1 MLTFRTLCRVLCL
14 CLLPATAAFADS
26 GHQKTDVI
34 TLYNGDRITGEIKS
48 MRQGL
53 LQLST
58 DALGTVSIEWQEIAR
73 LDSKYNYQIRVTSG
87 ERFYGELKTGERP
100 GEMAIVDLY
109 GTHKLEYLEIV
120 EVQPIEDR
128 LQDRFEAYLSAG
140 YSYTKA
146 SSVAQ
151 TTFNTDLS
159 YEDQQSRNSL
169 GARTT
174 VTQTEEDDSQSS
186 KIDLV
191 RQEWSRDRA
200 SAFRGYYGNYESN
213 DELGV
218 DYRLSVGAGLGRF
231 FIDTYQTRL
240 TGGAG
245 LQVLTE
251 EGSEEG
257 SRQSVEAFFA
267 VGYDFWRFD
276 SPEAD
281 VSLNF
286 GLYPSLTESGRV
298 RGSTDLRLRW
308 EIISDLYWDI
318 TAYGSYDNQADT
330 DRNTDYG
337 VTTGLGWSY

>member
-1 MLTFRTLCRVLCL
+1 MLTLRTLCRLLCL
-14 CLLPATAAFADS
+14 CLLPAASVFAAS

-48 MRQGL
+48 MSQGL
-53 LQLST
+53 LELST

-73 LDSKYNYQIRVTSG
+73 LESKYNYQIRITTG
-87 ERFYGELKTGERP
+87 ERFYGELQTGDRP

-109 GTHKLEYLEIV
+109 GTHQLEYLEIV
-120 EVQPIEDR
+120 EVQPVEDR
-128 LQDRFEAYLSAG
+128 LRDRFEAYLSAG

-151 TTFNTDLS
+151 TTFNTQLS
-159 YEDQQSRNSL
+159 YEDQHSRNSL

-174 VTQTEEDDSQSS
+174 VTQTEEDSSQSS

-191 RQEWSRDRA
+191 RQEWSQDRA

-218 DYRLSVGAGLGRF
+218 DYRLSVGAGLGRY

-251 EGSEEG
+251 EGTEDG
-257 SRQSVEAFFA
+257 SRQSVEVFFA
-267 VGYDFWRFD
+267 GNYGFWRFD
-276 SPEAD
+276 DPEAD
-281 VSLNF
+281 ISLNL

-298 RGSTDLRLRW
+298 RGSTDLRFRW
-308 EIISDLYWDI
+308 EIINDLYWDI

-330 DRNTDYG
+330 DRNLDYG
-337 VTTGLGWSY
+337 VTTGLGWTY